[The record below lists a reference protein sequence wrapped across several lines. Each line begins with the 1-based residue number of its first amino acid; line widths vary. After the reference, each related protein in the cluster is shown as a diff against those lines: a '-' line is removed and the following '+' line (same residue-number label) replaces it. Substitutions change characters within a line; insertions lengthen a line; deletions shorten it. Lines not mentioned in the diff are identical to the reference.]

1 MMVNPEFISSIYA
14 GWHAY
19 QQLMINSLTS
29 LNAAQLTWRPS
40 QHHRSIEEIVRHII
54 AARARWFYR
63 LMGEGGEEFE
73 ALARWDREGEKV
85 RSSEELIGGILKSW
99 DIMQLTIANWSAT
112 DWEQTWPGR
121 GTTPKLITRPWVIWH
136 LLEHDLHHGGEISLI
151 LGMNGAEG
159 FDL

>member
-1 MMVNPEFISSIYA
+1 M
-14 GWHAY
+14 
-19 QQLMINSLTS
+19 
-29 LNAAQLTWRPS
+29 
-40 QHHRSIEEIVRHII
+40 I

-63 LMGEGGEEFE
+63 LMGEGGDEFK

-85 RSSEELIGGILKSW
+85 RSSEELIGGIIKTW
-99 DIMQLTIANWSAT
+99 EIMHLTIARWSPT

-121 GTTPKLITRPWVIWH
+121 GKAPEVITRPWVIWH

-151 LGMNGAEG
+151 LGLNGIEG